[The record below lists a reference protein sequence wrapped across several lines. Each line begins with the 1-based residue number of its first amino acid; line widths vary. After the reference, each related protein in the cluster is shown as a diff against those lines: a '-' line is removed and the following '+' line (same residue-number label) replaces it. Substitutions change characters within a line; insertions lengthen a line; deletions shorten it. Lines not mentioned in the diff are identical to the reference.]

1 MITTI
6 VAAPRIMGPWY
17 AKECFVGDY
26 NIGQRAGI
34 LIAMGLAARDLGGFE
49 RVGRDL
55 TNGAQQ
61 FPTRML
67 PSRRLHEAYGG
78 SSIYDTHGYD
88 GQELSSLQT
97 VEVDTLTRA
106 MEQSMLVPV
115 STKKSRSTQSRTR
128 DIKNDLAAVMAECF
142 FFPLT
147 GYWLAHTRARYESV
161 RHHEHL
167 PVTDEGRDSTYSPYS
182 NANLLSLFLKTLAI
196 LLTSAG
202 PSVLVLPQLTSEF
215 WSLLLGQRSKALND
229 ATILEAVLFAFLS
242 ILTVNEG
249 DRRRV
254 ATENARELVETQE
267 WVGLVWDRLD
277 GAGAGMQHEKGLAGL
292 TAGSAAVNGET
303 ENEQDRCKVL
313 AAGVLVQIKE
323 VMDQYQRLMVG
334 DIFRA

>member
-1 MITTI
+1 MIYRKANFGTELLDQLPALASALTGLQDHFDLDDFQDLRQAAMIATI
-6 VAAPRIMGPWY
+6 VAAPKIMGPWY

-49 RVGRDL
+49 RVGRDY
-55 TNGAQQ
+55 TKEVQQ

-67 PSRRLHEAYGG
+67 PSRRLHEVYGG
-78 SSIYDTHGYD
+78 SSIHDTRGYD

-115 STKKSRSTQSRTR
+115 STKKLRSTLSRTR
-128 DIKNDLAAVMAECF
+128 VIKNDLAAVMAECF

-147 GYWLAHTRARYESV
+147 GYWLAHTRARYKSV
-161 RHHEHL
+161 LHYEYL
-167 PVTDEGRDSTYSPYS
+167 PLTDKGRDSTYSPYS

-215 WSLLLGQRSKALND
+215 WSLLL
-229 ATILEAVLFAFLS
+229 AVS
-242 ILTVNEG
+242 YTHLTLPTKRIV
-249 DRRRV
+249 
-254 ATENARELVETQE
+254 
-267 WVGLVWDRLD
+267 
-277 GAGAGMQHEKGLAGL
+277 
-292 TAGSAAVNGET
+292 
-303 ENEQDRCKVL
+303 
-313 AAGVLVQIKE
+313 
-323 VMDQYQRLMVG
+323 
-334 DIFRA
+334 

>member
-1 MITTI
+1 MIATI
-6 VAAPRIMGPWY
+6 VAAPKTMGPWY

-34 LIAMGLAARDLGGFE
+34 LIAIGLAARDLGGFE
-49 RVGRDL
+49 RIGRIEMNKSD
-55 TNGAQQ
+55 Q
-61 FPTRML
+61 FPSRML
-67 PSRRLHEAYGG
+67 PSKRLHEAYGG
-78 SSIYDTHGYD
+78 SNNYDSSNHD
-88 GQELSSLQT
+88 GQELSLLQT
-97 VEVDTLTRA
+97 NEVDTLTRA

-128 DIKNDLAAVMAECF
+128 VIKNDLAAVVAECF

-147 GYWLAHTRARYESV
+147 GYWLAHTRSRYRSL
-161 RHHEHL
+161 HHHVTFDSTDQHL
-167 PVTDEGRDSTYSPYS
+167 DSTYSPYS

-215 WSLLLGQRSKALND
+215 WSLLLEQRNKALND
-229 ATILEAVLFAFLS
+229 ETIMEAVLFAFLS

-249 DRRRV
+249 DQRRM
-254 ATENARELVETQE
+254 ASENARELVETQE

-277 GAGAGMQHEKGLAGL
+277 AVGAGTQNRQGLAGL
-292 TAGSAAVNGET
+292 TTGSAASGGET

-323 VMDQYQRLMVG
+323 VMDQYQRLMIG
-334 DIFRA
+334 DIYRA